1 MTQFQAQLKK
11 KNLMLT
17 AQQLVIYKQSKVLQA
32 TDETSHYYYLFFY
45 KNDFLT
51 GIQADDIDTD
61 THVHRAFTD
70 GLYFEGSHPLT
81 KQLIRA
87 YNNFHFLPIEKIYK
101 KVQETSSY
109 SQLETALI
117 NTYFDAFSSTES
129 IHTVLKDTF
138 NHYQRKGQSLA
149 AYQLL
154 NIYLNYDHTNTFA
167 RDMING
173 AQFKNYEKIYQDLEK
188 LSEKDPIQLESLCF
202 DNLYN
207 TEHTMMLLHLYKEQK
222 RWTDELALRIALLKS
237 HFTPEN
243 STAIQ
248 AMVEP
253 LPTDDQITLLQEL
266 NQFNN
271 NPILQ
276 EALITK
282 LLASGKPNDTLELMM
297 TSKVQPKEEQLSKMI
312 THIEQADRTLLA
324 TYFTGGNY
332 RLLELS
338 TNNSQTLERLAI
350 PFVSSFLQD
359 YNLNEILDWF
369 QPFHDANLHLPV
381 EQKLLRMQSLVDD
394 PDRQFDLGE
403 LYMYFRQLEK
413 ALDCFKWEVELDPQA
428 HSSVKYVAK
437 IYQELGYPDEAAA
450 YQQLLQMQK

>member
-1 MTQFQAQLKK
+1 MTQFQAQQKK
-11 KNLMLT
+11 KNLTLT
-17 AQQLVIYKQSKVLQA
+17 PQQLAIYKQSKVLEA
-32 TDETSHYYYLFFY
+32 TDEAGDYFYLFFY

-51 GIQADDIDTD
+51 GIHADDIDAD
-61 THVHRAFTD
+61 THVHRAFTE
-70 GLYFEGSHPLT
+70 GLHFEGSHPLT

-87 YNNFHFLPIEKIYK
+87 YNSFHFLPIEKLYK
-101 KVQETSSY
+101 KIQETSY

-117 NTYFDAFSSTES
+117 KTYFDAFSSTDS
-129 IHTVLKDTF
+129 IHKVLKDTF
-138 NHYQRKGQSLA
+138 NHYQRNGQSLA

-154 NIYLNYDHTNTFA
+154 NIYLNYDNTNTFA
-167 RDMING
+167 RDMISG
-173 AQFKNYEKIYQDLEK
+173 AQFKNQSKMYQDLEK

-202 DNLYN
+202 DNLYH
-207 TEHTMMLLHLYKEQK
+207 TEHVMILLQLYKEQK

-243 STAIQ
+243 FTAIQ
-248 AMVEP
+248 VMIEP
-253 LPTDDQITLLQEL
+253 LPTDEQMTLLQEL
-266 NQFNN
+266 NQSNN
-271 NPILQ
+271 NPVLH

-282 LLASGKPNDTLELMM
+282 LFASGKPNDILEFMM
-297 TSKVQPKEEQLSKMI
+297 TTKVQPDEKQLTEI
-312 THIEQADRTLLA
+312 IPHIEQAGLTHLA
-324 TYFTGGNY
+324 SFFKNGNY

-338 TNNSQTLERLAI
+338 KNPQTIERLAT

-359 YNLNEILDWF
+359 HTIGEILDWF
-369 QPFHDANLHLPV
+369 QAFRDANFHIPV
-381 EQKLLRMQSLVDD
+381 EQKLLNMQTLIDD

-403 LYMYFRQLEK
+403 LYLYFHQLKK

-450 YQQLLQMQK
+450 YQQLLQVQK